1 MYQVKEKERIFIYTG
16 PDGSGRKT
24 IAKMVST
31 VFDMETVISHTTR
44 EPRHYETDGKDYY
57 FVDEDTFSK
66 MEERQEFLE
75 SVEIDGIKYGIREEE
90 VVKAFESH
98 NFIYLTLNPEGTEKL
113 KKMYGNKVIRLFVYA
128 DRDTVVS
135 RQKERQDTEEDIQRH
150 LAHYEET
157 MGYKSECEHAF
168 ENFDSPQV
176 SFQVSEVIEKY
187 LERNLVE
194 TDY

>member
-31 VFDMETVISHTTR
+31 VFDMETVISYTTR

-57 FVDEDTFSK
+57 FIDEDTFSK
-66 MEERQEFLE
+66 MEEKQEFLE

-90 VVKAFESH
+90 VVKAFENH

-113 KKMYGNKVIRLFVYA
+113 KRMYGDKVIRLFVFA

-135 RQKERQDTEEDIQRH
+135 RQKERQDPEEDIQRH

-157 MGYKSECEHAF
+157 MSYKNECEHAF

>member
-31 VFDMETVISHTTR
+31 VFDMETVISYTTR
-44 EPRHYETDGKDYY
+44 QPRHYETDGKDYH
-57 FVDEDTFSK
+57 FVSEDAFAK
-66 MEERQEFLE
+66 MEEQQEFLE
-75 SVEIDGIKYGIREEE
+75 SVEIDGIKYGIREEDII
-90 VVKAFESH
+90 KAFENH
-98 NFIYLTLNPEGTEKL
+98 DFIYLTLNPEGTEKL
-113 KKMYGNKVIRLFVYA
+113 KKMYGDKVIRLFVYA

-135 RQKERQDTEEDIQRH
+135 RQKERQDSEEDIRRH
-150 LAHYEET
+150 LSHYDDT
-157 MGYKSECEHAF
+157 MNYKNECEHAF

-187 LERNLVE
+187 LDRNLVQ

>member
-31 VFDMETVISHTTR
+31 VFDMETVISYTTR
-44 EPRHYETDGKDYY
+44 QPRHYETDGKDYY
-57 FVDEDTFSK
+57 FVSEDAFAK
-66 MEERQEFLE
+66 MEEQQDFLE
-75 SVEIDGIKYGIREEE
+75 SVEIDGIKYGIREED
-90 VVKAFESH
+90 VIKAFEHH
-98 NFIYLTLNPEGTEKL
+98 NFIYLALNPEGTEKL
-113 KKMYGNKVIRLFVYA
+113 KKMYGDKVIRLFVYA

-135 RQKERQDTEEDIQRH
+135 RQKERQDSDEDIQRH
-150 LAHYEET
+150 LSHYDET
-157 MGYKSECEHAF
+157 MSYKNECEHAF

-187 LERNLVE
+187 LDRNLVQ

>member
-31 VFDMETVISHTTR
+31 VFDMETVISYTTR
-44 EPRHYETDGKDYY
+44 EPRHYETDGKDYH
-57 FVDEDTFSK
+57 FINVDTFSK
-66 MEERQEFLE
+66 MEEQQEFLE
-75 SVEIDGIKYGIREEE
+75 SVEIDGIKYGIREED
-90 VVKAFESH
+90 VVKAFENH
-98 NFIYLTLNPEGTEKL
+98 NLIYLTLNPEGTEKL
-113 KKMYGNKVIRLFVYA
+113 KKMYGDKVIRLFIYA

-135 RQKERQDTEEDIQRH
+135 RQKERQDLEEDIQRH
-150 LAHYEET
+150 MSHYDET
-157 MGYKSECEHAF
+157 MSYKDECEHAF

-187 LERNLVE
+187 LDRNLTQ

>member
-31 VFDMETVISHTTR
+31 VFDMETVISYTTR
-44 EPRHYETDGKDYY
+44 QPRHYETDGKDYH
-57 FVDEDTFSK
+57 FVSEDAFAK
-66 MEERQEFLE
+66 MEEQQEFLE
-75 SVEIDGIKYGIREEE
+75 SVEIDGIKYGIREEDII
-90 VVKAFESH
+90 KAFENH
-98 NFIYLTLNPEGTEKL
+98 DFIYLTLNPEGTEKL
-113 KKMYGNKVIRLFVYA
+113 KKMYGDKVIRLFVYA

-135 RQKERQDTEEDIQRH
+135 RQKERQDSEEDIQRH
-150 LAHYEET
+150 LSHYDET
-157 MGYKSECEHAF
+157 MNYKNECEHAF

-187 LERNLVE
+187 LDRNLVQ

>member
-31 VFDMETVISHTTR
+31 VFDMETVISYTTR
-44 EPRHYETDGKDYY
+44 EPRHYEADGTDYH
-57 FVDEDTFSK
+57 FINEDAFSK
-66 MEERQEFLE
+66 MEEQKEFLE
-75 SVEIDGIKYGIREEE
+75 SIEIDGIKYGIREED
-90 VVKAFESH
+90 VIKAFENH

-113 KKMYGNKVIRLFVYA
+113 KKIYGDKVIRLFVYA
-128 DRDTVVS
+128 DRNTVVS
-135 RQKERQDTEEDIQRH
+135 RQKERQDSEDDIQRH
-150 LAHYEET
+150 LSHYDET
-157 MGYKSECEHAF
+157 MGYKNECEHAF

-187 LERNLVE
+187 LDRNLVQ

>member
-1 MYQVKEKERIFIYTG
+1 MYQVKEKERLFIYTG

-31 VFDMETVISHTTR
+31 VFDMETVISYTTR
-44 EPRHYETDGKDYY
+44 EPRHYETDGKDYH
-57 FVDEDTFSK
+57 FISEDDFSK
-66 MEERQEFLE
+66 MEHEFLE
-75 SVEIDGIKYGIREEE
+75 SVEIDGIKYGIREED
-90 VVKAFESH
+90 VVKAFENH

-113 KKMYGNKVIRLFVYA
+113 KKMYGDKVIRLFVYA

-135 RQKERQDTEEDIQRH
+135 RQKERQDLEEDIQRH
-150 LAHYEET
+150 LSHYDET
-157 MGYKSECEHAF
+157 MNYKNECEHAF

-187 LERNLVE
+187 LNRNLVQ

>member
-31 VFDMETVISHTTR
+31 VFDMETVISYTTR
-44 EPRHYETDGKDYY
+44 QPRHYETDGKDYH
-57 FVDEDTFSK
+57 FVSEDAFAK
-66 MEERQEFLE
+66 MEEQQEFLE
-75 SVEIDGIKYGIREEE
+75 SVEIDGIKYGIREEDI
-90 VVKAFESH
+90 VKAFENH

-113 KKMYGNKVIRLFVYA
+113 KKMYGEKVIRLFVYA

-135 RQKERQDTEEDIQRH
+135 RQKERQDSEEDIQRH
-150 LAHYEET
+150 LSHYDET
-157 MGYKSECEHAF
+157 MNYKNECEHTF

-187 LERNLVE
+187 LDRNLVQ